1 MKRTAFLLKA
11 FLMLLALVLLL
22 GACATQEERAARKAE
37 RARMVTAALNAREY
51 KIDITRVIPSKG
63 PAKSVSA
70 YSIEVRNDS
79 LISYLPYFG
88 RAYNVPYGGG
98 KGLNF
103 SAPISNYAEREN
115 KNGQREIEISVT
127 NSEDTYLYV
136 LNVFDNGNSSLYV
149 RSRQREQISYTGDMI
164 FERK

>member
-1 MKRTAFLLKA
+1 MNLSKTLM
-11 FLMLLALVLLL
+11 MLLASVLLL

-51 KIDITRVIPSKG
+51 KIDISRMIPSKG
-63 PAKSVSA
+63 PSKSVST

-103 SAPISNYAEREN
+103 SAPISKYTEGEK

-136 LNVFDNGNSSLYV
+136 LNVFDNGSSSLYV